1 MKKVGGGFLHA
12 GWYPVLSARLTR
24 ELAGML
30 WISLFALL
38 AAAPMHPFIDLGDSL
53 HSLAG

>member
-53 HSLAG
+53 HSPAG